1 MGFSKI
7 KILGIFS
14 ENPERPP
21 NTEKK
26 ILGNFRVY
34 YLMWFYYIYLYETN
48 RYINRSRVRF
58 VR

>member
-21 NTEKK
+21 NSEKK
-26 ILGNFRVY
+26 ILGNFRGG
-34 YLMWFYYIYLYETN
+34 LGFKDIFIQYETTIK
-48 RYINRSRVRF
+48 RTTK
-58 VR
+58 